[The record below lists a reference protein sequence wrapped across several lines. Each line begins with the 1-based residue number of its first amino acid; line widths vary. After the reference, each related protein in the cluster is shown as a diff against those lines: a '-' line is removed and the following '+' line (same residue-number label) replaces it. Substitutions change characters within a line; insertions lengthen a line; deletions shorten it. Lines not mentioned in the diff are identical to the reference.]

1 MRNKEEITVERKH
14 NPELVPFAKSLRKD
28 MTKQER
34 RLWFGFLR
42 DYPVRFLR
50 QKVLGRY
57 IVDFYCAKAR
67 LVVELDGSQHFEAD
81 GLASDHERDRFLSD
95 YGLTVLRFPNNA
107 VNENFEGVC
116 EAIDAAVKART
127 G

>member
-1 MRNKEEITVERKH
+1 MERKY

-34 RLWFGFLR
+34 RLWFEFLR

-50 QKVLGRY
+50 QKVLGKY